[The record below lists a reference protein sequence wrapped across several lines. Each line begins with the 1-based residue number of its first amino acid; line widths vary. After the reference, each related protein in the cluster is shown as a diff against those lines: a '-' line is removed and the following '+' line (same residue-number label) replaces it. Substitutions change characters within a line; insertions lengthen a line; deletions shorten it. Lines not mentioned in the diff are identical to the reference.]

1 MLSFGP
7 VSGRIWNYIYL
18 HWRDYV
24 NINNIKIGVDKRTFI
39 ANTANQHKSLVFG
52 GVSMAGNEKSGNV
65 IAFRMSENELKKA
78 IDSFRDQF
86 ADGSRGMVTWPRFCA
101 FLGYSVE
108 EVREC
113 YLRGKEGK
121 NAYNG
126 RADLLGK
133 FQTECHAL
141 TSETCDKKQQLAR
154 DEIKMDYL
162 ALPGQE
168 NAPPEVRIVFGA
180 GDDRWIEAMK

>member
-1 MLSFGP
+1 
-7 VSGRIWNYIYL
+7 
-18 HWRDYV
+18 
-24 NINNIKIGVDKRTFI
+24 
-39 ANTANQHKSLVFG
+39 
-52 GVSMAGNEKSGNV
+52 MAGNEKSGNV
-65 IAFRMSENELKKA
+65 IAFRMTEAHLAKA
-78 IDSFRDQF
+78 IEKFRKEYG
-86 ADGSRGMVTWPRFCA
+86 DGSRGMVTWPRFCA
-101 FLGYSVE
+101 YLGYSVE

-113 YLRGKEGK
+113 FLRGKDGR

-162 ALPGQE
+162 APPGAE
-168 NAPPEVRIVFGA
+168 LEVPEIRVLFGT

>member
-1 MLSFGP
+1 MKIKEKVV
-7 VSGRIWNYIYL
+7 VS
-18 HWRDYV
+18 
-24 NINNIKIGVDKRTFI
+24 
-39 ANTANQHKSLVFG
+39 G

-78 IDSFRDQF
+78 IDSFREEF
-86 ADGSRGMVTWPRFCA
+86 GDGSRGMVTWPRFCA
-101 FLGYSVE
+101 YLGYSAE

-113 YLRGKEGK
+113 YLRGKDGK

-154 DEIKMDYL
+154 DEIKTDYL
-162 ALPGQE
+162 APPGQE
-168 NAPPEVRIVFGA
+168 NAPPEVRIVFGT
-180 GDDRWIEAMK
+180 GDDRWIEAMR

>member
-1 MLSFGP
+1 
-7 VSGRIWNYIYL
+7 
-18 HWRDYV
+18 
-24 NINNIKIGVDKRTFI
+24 
-39 ANTANQHKSLVFG
+39 
-52 GVSMAGNEKSGNV
+52 MAGNKKSGNV
-65 IAFRMSENELKKA
+65 IAFRMSEQELKKA
-78 IDSFRDQF
+78 IDAFRDQF
-86 ADGSRGMVTWPRFCA
+86 GDGSRGMVTWPRFCA

-113 YLRGKEGK
+113 YLRGKDGV

-154 DEIKMDYL
+154 DEIKTDYL
-162 ALPGQE
+162 TPPGQE
-168 NAPPEVRIVFGA
+168 DGPPEVRIVFGS

>member
-1 MLSFGP
+1 
-7 VSGRIWNYIYL
+7 
-18 HWRDYV
+18 
-24 NINNIKIGVDKRTFI
+24 
-39 ANTANQHKSLVFG
+39 
-52 GVSMAGNEKSGNV
+52 MAGNENSGKG
-65 IAFRMSENELKKA
+65 IPFRMSEAELENKIKQ
-78 IDSFRDQF
+78 FREQF
-86 ADGSRGMVTWPRFCA
+86 QDGSKGMVTWPRFCA

-113 YLRGKEGK
+113 YLRGKDGK

-154 DEIKMDYL
+154 DEIKIDYL
-162 ALPGQE
+162 APPGQE
-168 NAPPEVRIVFGA
+168 NAPPEVRIVFGS
-180 GDDRWIEAMK
+180 GDERWIEAMK

>member
-1 MLSFGP
+1 MEAFC
-7 VSGRIWNYIYL
+7 
-18 HWRDYV
+18 
-24 NINNIKIGVDKRTFI
+24 
-39 ANTANQHKSLVFG
+39 
-52 GVSMAGNEKSGNV
+52 MAGNGNSGNV
-65 IAFRMSENELKKA
+65 IAFRMSESELEKA
-78 IDSFRDQF
+78 IKRFRNEYQ
-86 ADGSRGMVTWPRFCA
+86 DGSKGMVTWPRFCA

-113 YLRGKEGK
+113 YLRGKDGK

-154 DEIKMDYL
+154 DEIKIDYL
-162 ALPGQE
+162 LPPGIE
-168 NAPPEVRIVFGA
+168 NEVPEIKILFGVA
-180 GDDRWIEAMK
+180 GEDRWIDAMK

>member
-1 MLSFGP
+1 
-7 VSGRIWNYIYL
+7 
-18 HWRDYV
+18 
-24 NINNIKIGVDKRTFI
+24 
-39 ANTANQHKSLVFG
+39 
-52 GVSMAGNEKSGNV
+52 MAGNKKSGNV
-65 IAFRMSENELKKA
+65 IAFRMSEPDLKKA
-78 IDSFRDQF
+78 IDKFREIY
-86 ADGSRGMVTWPRFCA
+86 ADGSQGMVTWPRFCA

-113 YLRGKEGK
+113 YLRGKEGV

-154 DEIKMDYL
+154 DEIKTDYL
-162 ALPGQE
+162 LPPGADVEQ
-168 NAPPEVRIVFGA
+168 PEIRVVFGC
-180 GDDRWIEAMK
+180 GDDRWFEAAK

>member
-1 MLSFGP
+1 
-7 VSGRIWNYIYL
+7 
-18 HWRDYV
+18 
-24 NINNIKIGVDKRTFI
+24 
-39 ANTANQHKSLVFG
+39 
-52 GVSMAGNEKSGNV
+52 MAGNSNSGKS
-65 IAFRMSENELKKA
+65 IAFKMSEPELKKS
-78 IDSFRDQF
+78 IDTFRKEY
-86 ADGSRGMVTWPRFCA
+86 ADGSKGMVTWPRFCA
-101 FLGYSVE
+101 YLGYSID

-113 YLRGKEGK
+113 YLRGKEGV
-121 NAYNG
+121 NAYSG

-162 ALPGQE
+162 LPPGAEAEQ
-168 NAPPEVRIVFGA
+168 PEIRVLFGG